1 MFDIHVYSLV
11 IQLRYCWLNE
21 WKSFYKLVPKKKGFI
36 SPVEYNCFDSFFQ
49 VLFVNIT
56 VRILFWIIAPL
67 VLWIFLWILYTL
79 QYWDS
84 QVLKE
89 KLKLMGGAWRFFK
102 NSFLKLYVWKH
113 FEKKMSSDWHIR
125 TWRSLK
131 WKAVSRVPGTSF
143 RRTNFL
149 LLALK

>member
-1 MFDIHVYSLV
+1 MFDIHVYSLL

-21 WKSFYKLVPKKKGFI
+21 WKSFYKLAPTKKGFI
-36 SPVEYNCFDSFFQ
+36 SQVEYNCFDSFFQ

-84 QVLKE
+84 QVLNE
-89 KLKLMGGAWRFFK
+89 KLKLMGGGMTFFQKFFFK
-102 NSFLKLYVWKH
+102 VICLKTFW
-113 FEKKMSSDWHIR
+113 KKMSNDWHIR